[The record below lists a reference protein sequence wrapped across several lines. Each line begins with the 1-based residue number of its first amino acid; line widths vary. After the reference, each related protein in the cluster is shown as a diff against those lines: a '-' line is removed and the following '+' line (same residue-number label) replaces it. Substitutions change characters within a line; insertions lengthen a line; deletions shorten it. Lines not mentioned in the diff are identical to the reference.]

1 MIACHCHAVSDR
13 TIMDAVATGATSIEA
28 IGDACAAGSR
38 CGGCH
43 PVLDT
48 LLSAARAVEEAFG
61 PLHSA
66 PAAGLREAAVG

>member
-1 MIACHCHAVSDR
+1 MIACHCHVVSDR
-13 TIMDAVATGATSIEA
+13 TVMDAVATGAASIEA

-48 LLSAARAVEEAFG
+48 LLSAARAVDEAFG
-61 PLHSA
+61 PLHSS
-66 PAAGLREAAVG
+66 AASSLREAALG

>member
-13 TIMDAVATGATSIEA
+13 TVMDAVATGATSIEA
-28 IGDACAAGSR
+28 IGDACDAGSR

-48 LLSAARAVEEAFG
+48 LLSAARAVEDAFG
-61 PLHSA
+61 PLHSSGHA
-66 PAAGLREAAVG
+66 PMREAAVG